1 MEPNSFSQAAVTP
14 RSLTHGEIE
23 ERLPP
28 HNLEAEAAA
37 LGSMLISR
45 DAADRL
51 IHFLQEP
58 DFYSPVHAEIFRA
71 MRSVVNQHH
80 PLDVLTVK
88 SELIARERLDAVG
101 GTGYLMQLAES
112 VPSAANAENYAQLV
126 VDYAILRGLHMAGH
140 EIVKIVHSPDKDVQ
154 KKIDDAERSVYE
166 VSKRRLGQEFE
177 PIERLAEQFFLEVD
191 RVLETGQP
199 LHGMSTGFADLDR
212 VLTGFYPGNL
222 IILAARPAVG
232 KTSLAIA
239 FALAAARKADS
250 SVAVFSMEMSNIE
263 IVRRLICTDARVDSN
278 VLKRSHIAE
287 DDYQR
292 LADATSRLF
301 NLKMFIDDS
310 SDISPF
316 EMKAKCRRL
325 QAQQGGLSLVIVDY
339 LQLMRAQNDRE
350 NRTQQ
355 ISQIARSLKNLAKE
369 LEVPVVALSQLSR
382 SVEHREN
389 KRPMLSDLRESG
401 SIEADADV
409 VMLLYRDDHYQR
421 EELEEGPK
429 PPPDPHRAV
438 PIEVHIAKNRNGPT
452 DTVKLA
458 FQPAF
463 TKFSDPARGHE

>member
-1 MEPNSFSQAAVTP
+1 MEPGTPTHAAVTP
-14 RSLTHGEIE
+14 RGTLHGELE
-23 ERLPP
+23 DLLPP

-37 LGSMLISR
+37 LGAMLISR

-51 IHFLQEP
+51 IHFLQEK
-58 DFYSPVHAEIFRA
+58 DFYSPVHVEIFKT

-88 SELIARERLDAVG
+88 SELVAKEKLDAIG
-101 GTGYLMQLAES
+101 GIAYLMQLAES

-140 EIVKIVHSPDKDVQ
+140 DIVKIVHSPDKEVQ

-177 PIERLAEQFFLEVD
+177 PIENLAEQFFAEVD

-199 LHGMSTGFADLDR
+199 LHGMTTGFTDLDR
-212 VLTGFYPGNL
+212 ILTGFYPGNL

-232 KTSLAIA
+232 KTSLATA
-239 FALAAARKADS
+239 FALSAARKAKGA
-250 SVAVFSMEMSNIE
+250 VAVFSMEMSNIE
-263 IVRRLICTDARVDSN
+263 IVRRMICTDARVDSN

-301 NLKMFIDDS
+301 SLKMFIDDS

-325 QAQQGGLSLVIVDY
+325 QAQHEGLSLVVVDY

-369 LEVPVVALSQLSR
+369 LDVPVVALSQLSR
-382 SVEHREN
+382 SVEHRDN
-389 KRPMLSDLRESG
+389 KRPLLSDLRESG

-409 VMLLYRDDHYQR
+409 VMLMFREDYYHRDEADDQ
-421 EELEEGPK
+421 PK
-429 PPPDPHRAV
+429 PTPDPNRAV
-438 PIEVHIAKNRNGPT
+438 PVEIHIAKNRNGPT
-452 DTVKLA
+452 DVVKLA
-458 FQPAF
+458 FQPSF
-463 TKFSDPARGHE
+463 TRFSDPARGHE